1 MQSHFNYLFFSEV
14 LLCMPAL
21 DDIRL
26 MDRENSSLLSLTV
39 ADRRLILKKLSW
51 LLHCK
56 DDNNWVVHFILGKTK
71 L

>member
-14 LLCMPAL
+14 LSTPAL

-51 LLHCK
+51 FLHCK
-56 DDNNWVVHFILGKTK
+56 HDNNWVVHFILGK